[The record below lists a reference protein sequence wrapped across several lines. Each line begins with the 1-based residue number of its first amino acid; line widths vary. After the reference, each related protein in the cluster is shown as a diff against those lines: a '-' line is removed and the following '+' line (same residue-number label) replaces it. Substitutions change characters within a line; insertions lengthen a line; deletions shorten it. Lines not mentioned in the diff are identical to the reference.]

1 MIGCSIEPD
10 TRALTS
16 IPRGAV
22 APGERCPEK
31 AAERPTERRRRRE
44 GVTGWPDLEAALQA
58 RDGWRRVG
66 RAYHGPCPVTTGAGR
81 DRCFASEGTT
91 GGVALGCRQCGWRL
105 AGEVRW
111 PARRRATW
119 PHNTRR
125 QRGPASLLSPL
136 PTSPRGCGGPLRRQT
151 AHPARATSN
160 SAACGRVRK
169 SV

>member
-1 MIGCSIEPD
+1 M
-10 TRALTS
+10 
-16 IPRGAV
+16 
-22 APGERCPEK
+22 PGEK

-105 AGEVRW
+105 AGRGALAGAT
-111 PARRRATW
+111 ARDVAPQTRDDSAAGLLPPSDLSARLWRASAAPDGT
-119 PHNTRR
+119 PGARYLE
-125 QRGPASLLSPL
+125 QRGVWPGS
-136 PTSPRGCGGPLRRQT
+136 
-151 AHPARATSN
+151 
-160 SAACGRVRK
+160 
-169 SV
+169 